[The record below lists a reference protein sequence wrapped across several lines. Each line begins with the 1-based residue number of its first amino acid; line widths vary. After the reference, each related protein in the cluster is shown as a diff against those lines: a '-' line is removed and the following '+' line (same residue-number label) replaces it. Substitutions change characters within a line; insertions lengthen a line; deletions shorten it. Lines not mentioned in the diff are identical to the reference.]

1 MYWLFVVG
9 AEWFISLA
17 GRPEAGRTT
26 GLASSV
32 TREDLLARMR
42 RVSPADRFVVIEE
55 E

>member
-9 AEWFISLA
+9 AEWFISRA

-26 GLASSV
+26 GTSI
-32 TREDLLARMR
+32 TREELLVRMR
-42 RVSPADRFVVIEE
+42 RMAPADRFVVIEE